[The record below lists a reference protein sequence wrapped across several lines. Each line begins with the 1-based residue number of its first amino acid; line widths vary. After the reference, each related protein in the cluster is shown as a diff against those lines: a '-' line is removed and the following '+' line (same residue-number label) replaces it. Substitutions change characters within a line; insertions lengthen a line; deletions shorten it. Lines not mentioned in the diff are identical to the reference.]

1 MFKYLFNGVL
11 FEANTLEDLQTNLV
25 KAGYKGDVIAEFEA
39 INTHNQAVVDS
50 EEDYLKELEAQEF
63 SLQNEDDA
71 TIQEA
76 ANEQLPDVEEN
87 DKGSFYTITENDLS

>member
-39 INTHNQAVVDS
+39 INTHNQAVVDT
-50 EEDYLKELEAQEF
+50 ETNYLKELGEQES

-87 DKGSFYTITENDLS
+87 DKGSFYTITEKDLS